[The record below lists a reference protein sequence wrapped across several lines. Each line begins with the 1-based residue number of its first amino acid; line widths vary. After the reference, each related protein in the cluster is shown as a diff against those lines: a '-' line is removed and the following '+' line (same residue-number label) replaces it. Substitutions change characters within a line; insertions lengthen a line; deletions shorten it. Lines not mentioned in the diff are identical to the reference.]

1 VSVTAA
7 PARYRLS
14 RAGAVVA
21 AGPLALVAAQAGAL
35 ARSGVSVLVS
45 ADGPGACRVW
55 APAGGGVCAE
65 WSPPLVLFPDPAD
78 AGPPGWLA
86 RLQTLLHE
94 GDHP

>member
-1 VSVTAA
+1 MTAA
-7 PARYRLS
+7 PARYQLS

-21 AGPLALVAAQAGAL
+21 AGPLALVAAQAAAL
-35 ARSGVSVLVS
+35 ALGGVSVLVS
-45 ADGPGACRVW
+45 ADGAGACRVW
-55 APAGGGVCAE
+55 SPSDGALRAE

-86 RLQTLLHE
+86 RLETLLHE

>member
-1 VSVTAA
+1 MTTA

-21 AGPLALVAAQAGAL
+21 AGPLALVAAQAAAL
-35 ARSGVSVLVS
+35 ARGGVSVLVS
-45 ADGPGACRVW
+45 ADGAGACRVW
-55 APAGGGVCAE
+55 APDAGGLRAE

-86 RLQTLLHE
+86 RLETLLHE